1 MVSLLMKNGKKMSKS
16 LGNVIS
22 PKDIITKYGADILRI
37 WVASSNFN
45 EDIKISFENIKRQS
59 ESYRKIRNTLRF
71 LIGNLSGMDV
81 KGNINYEILPELE
94 KLILHKIFHL
104 NYEINSFMT
113 HIQF

>member
-1 MVSLLMKNGKKMSKS
+1 MSKS

-22 PKDIITKYGADILRI
+22 PKDIISKYGADILRI

-71 LIGNLSGMDV
+71 IIGNL
-81 KGNINYEILPELE
+81 NILDTKENIEYEAITR
-94 KLILHKIFHL
+94 
-104 NYEINSFMT
+104 N
-113 HIQF
+113 

>member
-1 MVSLLMKNGKKMSKS
+1 MSKS

-22 PKDIITKYGADILRI
+22 PKDIINKYGADILRI

-71 LIGNLSGMDV
+71 LIGNLNGLNVEKIV
-81 KGNINYEILPELE
+81 KYEIYQ
-94 KLILHKIFHL
+94 KLK
-104 NYEINSFMT
+104 N
-113 HIQF
+113 

>member
-1 MVSLLMKNGKKMSKS
+1 MSKS

-22 PKDIITKYGADILRI
+22 PKDNNMVQIFLT
-37 WVASSNFN
+37 VASSNFN

-81 KGNINYEILPELE
+81 KGNINYELLPELE

-104 NYEINSFMT
+104 NYEINSFYDSFNFNKVF
-113 HIQF
+113 QLVLSFCSE